1 MLDNLKIE
9 RIESQT
15 RTKAEAQDKV
25 KEIRGKYDSKR
36 AELSDA
42 AWQQYQ
48 DTLVKARV
56 LINKNGATAE
66 DFTKAYDILVAL
78 DEYMKT
84 APGNESSD
92 KYDVAADGSDE
103 LGGYTVATGSEEPT
117 AGLPSEGPADL
128 AQDGNDSTHW
138 HTSWSENAVG
148 NGTAWYQF
156 NLNEPTTV
164 NGLRYLP
171 RSGGMNANGKIKG
184 YKITLTLAD
193 GTTKDVVTDAEF
205 STTTMWQKASFDAVE
220 NVTAVRLTV
229 RSSAGQ
235 SDSQANKFASAAEL
249 RLTTDREVE
258 EETVAPDKTDLNDT
272 IAKANGLKESDYTA
286 ESWTALVK
294 AREAAQAVA
303 DNDKAT
309 AYDVALALTN
319 LESAI
324 AGLEKTGEEPGPGP
338 VEVNKTDLQTAVN
351 KASKLEKADYT
362 TNSWEAFAE
371 ALKAAQ
377 QVLDNKNATQQDVDT
392 ALSALQDAI
401 SKLEA
406 TAEPK
411 PNPEPGVVDKAALN
425 ATINKA
431 AAINLGLYTDDS
443 ANALRAALKKAR
455 EVSDNSNAT
464 QKQVDAAREA
474 LEKAIAGLVK
484 RTAAKGDGN
493 VVSNTGANVVTI
505 AVAGLLLAGAGA
517 AIAYR
522 RNREQM

>member
-1 MLDNLKIE
+1 M
-9 RIESQT
+9 
-15 RTKAEAQDKV
+15 
-25 KEIRGKYDSKR
+25 
-36 AELSDA
+36 
-42 AWQQYQ
+42 
-48 DTLVKARV
+48 

-156 NLNEPTTV
+156 NLNEPTTI

-406 TAEPK
+406 ATEPK

-484 RTAAKGDGN
+484 RPAAKGDGN

>member
-1 MLDNLKIE
+1 
-9 RIESQT
+9 
-15 RTKAEAQDKV
+15 
-25 KEIRGKYDSKR
+25 
-36 AELSDA
+36 
-42 AWQQYQ
+42 
-48 DTLVKARV
+48 
-56 LINKNGATAE
+56 
-66 DFTKAYDILVAL
+66 
-78 DEYMKT
+78 
-84 APGNESSD
+84 
-92 KYDVAADGSDE
+92 
-103 LGGYTVATGSEEPT
+103 
-117 AGLPSEGPADL
+117 
-128 AQDGNDSTHW
+128 
-138 HTSWSENAVG
+138 
-148 NGTAWYQF
+148 
-156 NLNEPTTV
+156 
-164 NGLRYLP
+164 
-171 RSGGMNANGKIKG
+171 
-184 YKITLTLAD
+184 
-193 GTTKDVVTDAEF
+193 
-205 STTTMWQKASFDAVE
+205 
-220 NVTAVRLTV
+220 
-229 RSSAGQ
+229 
-235 SDSQANKFASAAEL
+235 
-249 RLTTDREVE
+249 
-258 EETVAPDKTDLNDT
+258 PDKTDLNDT